1 MRDLPRRA
9 TAEAVGT
16 AMLLATVVGSGIM
29 GERLSGG
36 NVAIA
41 LLANTLATGAALV
54 ALILTF
60 GPISGAHFNPAVTLA
75 DASQGGIAW
84 RDVPAYLG
92 AQVAG
97 AYAGVAAADV
107 MFELPIFFASQKVRQ
122 GGAQLFSE
130 FVATFGLLAVIWGC
144 VRLKQKAVVPFA
156 VAAYIT
162 AAYWFTASTS
172 FANPAVT
179 LARSA
184 SDTFAGIRPADVPGF
199 VVAQLL
205 GAAAATLLFRWLV
218 PSLPEAA
225 EEVVVPHGEEGGRRR
240 EGAFSD

>member
-1 MRDLPRRA
+1 MLNLPRRV

-36 NVAIA
+36 NVAVA
-41 LLANTLATGAALV
+41 LLANTLATGAALA
-54 ALILTF
+54 ALILSF

-92 AQVAG
+92 AQVVG
-97 AYAGVAAADV
+97 AFAGVAAADL
-107 MFELPIFFASQKVRQ
+107 MFELTVYFASQKARQ

-130 FVATFGLLAVIWGC
+130 FVATFGLLSVIWGC

-162 AAYWFTASTS
+162 AAYWFTSSTS

-184 SDTFAGIRPADVPGF
+184 SDTFAGIRPVDVPGF

-205 GAAAATLLFRWLV
+205 GAAAATPLFRWLA
-218 PSLPEAA
+218 PFLTGGTGG
-225 EEVVVPHGEEGGRRR
+225 VV
-240 EGAFSD
+240 